1 VESLLHDII
10 QLLISVGPW
19 IVLLVA
25 ATETALFIGLLVPA
39 EATVLVAAFM
49 ANAGYFDLRQVL
61 LATLIGG
68 LAGDQIGYVLG
79 RTAGRSVT
87 ARGGRLGRL
96 WRQHEVRASV
106 LFRQRALLAVTL
118 ARFISFV
125 RTLMPWFAGMS
136 RMPYGRFLFYDVLG
150 VLGWGIGSVFA
161 GYMAGRSWHV
171 LASALGTAS
180 AVIILTAVLLLA
192 GLAWRGRRR
201 MRALVRIAL
210 TGNIASGKSTVA
222 DTWRDLGAVIIDADE
237 LARRAVEPGTDALR
251 QIARVFGP
259 GVLRSDGQLDRAA
272 LRAVVF
278 EDELKRQQLEAIIH
292 PEVER
297 LRVQEERAA
306 VARGATIVVHMIPLL
321 FETGL
326 DTRFDTIVLV
336 DAPEALRRERLTR
349 LRELTPAEA
358 DAMLAAQMPAE
369 QKRERAAWTIDNDED
384 MQTLRERAVDVWAE
398 IGVSLE

>member
-1 VESLLHDII
+1 
-10 QLLISVGPW
+10 
-19 IVLLVA
+19 
-25 ATETALFIGLLVPA
+25 
-39 EATVLVAAFM
+39 
-49 ANAGYFDLRQVL
+49 
-61 LATLIGG
+61 
-68 LAGDQIGYVLG
+68 
-79 RTAGRSVT
+79 
-87 ARGGRLGRL
+87 
-96 WRQHEVRASV
+96 
-106 LFRQRALLAVTL
+106 
-118 ARFISFV
+118 
-125 RTLMPWFAGMS
+125 
-136 RMPYGRFLFYDVLG
+136 
-150 VLGWGIGSVFA
+150 
-161 GYMAGRSWHV
+161 V